1 MGKSKLLIQ
10 VNHSLPPELN
20 AFKMGNIWL
29 LLALVS
35 SFSFVVSQDTTTTT
49 PATTTTA
56 TPATT
61 TTTTPA
67 NTTATTTTT
76 TTATDR
82 PFTLCSYA
90 KNDIGVCECPDQVF
104 IADDCH
110 KGFFCMDF
118 TVGGYPDDVVNG
130 DYDGC
135 VKECREDEVLV
146 VDPRRGDWD
155 CVPIVVDA
163 QILNGVCPGKFNTEC
178 GCNDGP
184 DACPVGDCECNGQLR
199 VANDCH
205 TAKYCD
211 STVDGGF
218 EEISCP
224 DGEIVYVDMATFS
237 WSCDVDDNR
246 CPGAFHV
253 GCQEDGTTTTAST
266 ENGSPS
272 SMMNNVA
279 LCLVVYVMGLA
290 FA

>member
-1 MGKSKLLIQ
+1 
-10 VNHSLPPELN
+10 
-20 AFKMGNIWL
+20 
-29 LLALVS
+29 
-35 SFSFVVSQDTTTTT
+35 
-49 PATTTTA
+49 
-56 TPATT
+56 
-61 TTTTPA
+61 
-67 NTTATTTTT
+67 
-76 TTATDR
+76 
-82 PFTLCSYA
+82 
-90 KNDIGVCECPDQVF
+90 
-104 IADDCH
+104 
-110 KGFFCMDF
+110 MDF

-155 CVPIVVDA
+155 CVPVVVDA

-205 TAKYCD
+205 TAKYCND
-211 STVDGGF
+211 DDGGF
-218 EEISCP
+218 EEINCP

-279 LCLVVYVMGLA
+279 LCLVVYVMGFA